1 MKKFMEKVYYKCGEI
16 LKKGEYIDVIPDLK
30 LTNAK
35 SYYGKIRRDFFIN
48 EYGEK
53 EVVYEFIALSRF
65 NLYVDPSFYEEE
77 DYYELIETICHE
89 FAHMHSF
96 RHDKRH
102 FNITKMFVNE
112 IKKVM
117 PCYHSALSILS

>member
-1 MKKFMEKVYYKCGEI
+1 MRGFMKKVYYKCGEI

-48 EYGEK
+48 EDGEE

-65 NLYVDPSFYEEE
+65 NLYVDPSLYKDEE
-77 DYYELIETICHE
+77 Y
-89 FAHMHSF
+89 
-96 RHDKRH
+96 
-102 FNITKMFVNE
+102 
-112 IKKVM
+112 
-117 PCYHSALSILS
+117 